1 MKIRNFIVLGLIG
14 LLVGISSCRDDFDFD
29 ISSGNL
35 SFSADTLNLDTI
47 FNFTNSQTYKLT
59 VHNNQDEDVVIPR
72 IYLTG
77 GETSLFKLNV
87 DGIDGNEA
95 ENVAIR
101 KNDSIFIFVEIGAGE
116 VPVNSNYEDE
126 INFETS
132 GGSQQVKLLSYL
144 EKAKFYNTELI
155 DDYPL
160 TETNWNN
167 EWSRVIFGNVTAQD
181 LTITAGTK
189 VYFHNDANLNVNGR
203 LIVDGDFQ
211 NEVVFRTDRMDERSD
226 SLPDMWGK
234 IYLKSPNNSDLN
246 SIDYAVIRS
255 GNIGLEVEDSKL
267 EINNSKIL
275 NNEKIGL
282 YAHGTSNVTGKNL
295 VINNSDLASLAIE
308 GGTHK
313 FTQCTF
319 ANYHNIGQGTGDNYS
334 LWLSP
339 ESPVQAEFYN
349 SIFYGN
355 HLNAIQIDE
364 GSGNYTFEYNVIR
377 NDTEMNFSPTNI
389 TDEDPMFVN
398 PGFGANDLRL
408 LQNNESSIP
417 GHGNPAYIINDNI
430 LENDIL
436 GYSRLPNPTPGA
448 YQNPVVPED

>member
-14 LLVGISSCRDDFDFD
+14 LIVGISSCRDDFDFD

-87 DGIDGNEA
+87 DGIDGNEI

-132 GGSQQVKLLSYL
+132 GGNQQVKLLSYL
-144 EKAKFYNTELI
+144 EKAKFYNTELS
-155 DDYPL
+155 DNYSL
-160 TETNWNN
+160 TETNWDN
-167 EWSRVIFGNVTAQD
+167 EWSRVIFGNVTAGD

-211 NEVVFRTDRMDERSD
+211 NEVIFRTDRMDERSD
-226 SLPDMWGK
+226 SLPNMWGK
-234 IYLKSPNNSDLN
+234 IYLKSPNNSVLN

-308 GGTHK
+308 GGTYK
-313 FTQCTF
+313 FIQCTF
-319 ANYHNIGQGTGDNYS
+319 ANYHNIGQGTGNNYS

-339 ESPVQAEFYN
+339 DNPIQAEFYN

-408 LQNNESSIP
+408 LQNDESSIP
-417 GHGNPAYIINDNI
+417 EHGNPAYIINDNI